1 MGVGVGARVSQPVL
15 GTLQPVAVSW
25 SPTFI
30 ELYRTQYGRMV
41 RVAYLLTGSNDVAEE
56 LVQDAFV
63 RVHGRVDQVD
73 NPVGYL
79 RAAVVNACR
88 NFGRHAGVERRH
100 HQSERAPELTDSPD
114 LLADALAKLPARQ
127 RAALVLRYYLGL
139 SETEIAAALGCRP
152 GTVKSTTSRALAEL
166 RKVIDP

>member
-1 MGVGVGARVSQPVL
+1 MLVKLEPA
-15 GTLQPVAVSW
+15 AAHW
-25 SPTFI
+25 SPTFV
-30 ELYRTQYGRMV
+30 ELYGTQYGRMV
-41 RVAYLLTGSNDVAEE
+41 RVAYLLTGSNDIAEE

-63 RVHGRVDQVD
+63 RVRGRIDQVD

-88 NFGRHAGVERRH
+88 NFGRHVSIERRH
-100 HQSERAPELTDSPD
+100 HQSERVPELFDRPD

-127 RAALVLRYYLGL
+127 RAALVLRYYDGL
-139 SETEIAAALGCRP
+139 SEAEIAAALGCRP

-166 RKVIDP
+166 RKVIEQ